1 MNFFAKISA
10 FFMAIIAFFA
20 GLFSP
25 VKPEPK
31 PEPYNIIFMIG
42 DGMGYNHLA
51 ASDVKTITS
60 LPVKG
65 SLITNNVYGETT
77 DSAAAGTALA
87 CGIKTANKH
96 IGVYEDGVTQAQSL
110 TELASEKGMKTGV
123 ITTDKAYGATPA
135 TFTAHCQS
143 RDDHDTIIEYQH
155 NGMLDLLWTAK
166 SDTYWTSSEAESLG
180 YTYVTDAESAFA
192 VENGERTLGEF
203 EQSPMYKGINSSDYG
218 ENPSLSQLAKKS
230 FEILD
235 NDETGFFIMI
245 EAAHIDK
252 KAAENNMEKTIYAT
266 QEFDR
271 AVKEA
276 VEFAKADGH
285 TIVIVTA
292 DHETGGITL
301 SENGTYCFTTT
312 NHTNANVPLYIYG
325 NTSLISQNEVL
336 ENSDFSNRVRGFVEA
351 N

>member
-51 ASDVKTITS
+51 ASDVKTITT

-110 TELASEKGMKTGV
+110 TELAHEKGMKTGV
-123 ITTDKAYGATPA
+123 ITTDSPYGATPGA
-135 TFTAHCQS
+135 FTAHVES
-143 RDDHDTIIEYQH
+143 RDDHDAIIEYQH
-155 NGMLDLLWTAK
+155 TGMLDLLWTAK

-203 EQSPMYKGINSSDYG
+203 EKSPMYKGVNSSKYG
-218 ENPSLSQLAKKS
+218 VNPSLSELAEKS

-235 NDETGFFIMI
+235 DENGFFIMI
-245 EAAHIDK
+245 EGAHIDK
-252 KAAENNMEKTIYAT
+252 NSHDNDMQNMIYAA

-276 VEFAKADGH
+276 VDFAKADGH

-292 DHETGGITL
+292 DHETGGLTA
-301 SENGTYCFTTT
+301 SQDGTYYFTKTG
-312 NHTNANVPLYIYG
+312 HTSADVPLYIYG
-325 NTSLISQNEVL
+325 STSLAEQNEVL
-336 ENSDFSNRVRGFVEA
+336 ENSDFSNRVREIIEA